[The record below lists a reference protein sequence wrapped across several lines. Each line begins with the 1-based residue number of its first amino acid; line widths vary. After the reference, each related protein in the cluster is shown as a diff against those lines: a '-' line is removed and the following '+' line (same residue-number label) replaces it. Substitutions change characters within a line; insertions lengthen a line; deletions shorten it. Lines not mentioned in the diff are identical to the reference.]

1 MSPAH
6 GDSLLRAPAGL
17 AAARPAGRQAG
28 YEPGPLWMRIVP
40 PAVTLA
46 VMLWGI
52 EGSSYWRDEA
62 ATLAAVRRPFG
73 DLVAMLGNVDAVH
86 GAYYM
91 LVWVVVRAGG
101 TSEAVTR
108 LPSALAMAAAAAGV
122 AAIGRRLVS
131 PRAGLTAG
139 LVFAALP
146 KVSWFGQDARSYA
159 MVAALATAAS
169 YLLVRLLDAG
179 STRRSWLAA
188 YAACLAGLGVANVF
202 ALLIIPAH
210 GLTMLLAPRTWAG
223 PARASGAIP
232 APPGPVPGGHG
243 RDPGPVRAPAAGA
256 APLHGGAPPDRS
268 SPPGGRAMRPGRAM
282 PADSVLAG
290 WTVAAGLAVAV
301 TCPLIVLAYRQR
313 HQIGW
318 IQDAQTGGPAS
329 VRQLVGPLALF
340 ELMVLIMA
348 CAIMFS
354 ALRGRGGMSADWPLR
369 LPALCLPWLLVPPAA
384 LLCWSLIQPVYT
396 FRYILFCIPAAALLG
411 GAAVAATGRVA
422 GTIALVLV
430 VLVGLPAQ
438 VAERGPDGHG
448 DNIRG
453 LDRVIAA
460 HARAGDGVYYPQTG
474 ARSFDAAYPYGLPLL
489 RDIALKQAPAKPAKL
504 TGANLR
510 GSRLREALTDVRRLW
525 VVEVRKLAPVPMLR
539 GLRFRPEQRWH
550 VSDLWL
556 LLYVHR
562 TAVRDPDGHS
572 RV

>member
-1 MSPAH
+1 
-6 GDSLLRAPAGL
+6 
-17 AAARPAGRQAG
+17 
-28 YEPGPLWMRIVP
+28 MRILP

-73 DLVAMLGNVDAVH
+73 DLVGMLGNVDAVH

-91 LVWVVVRAGG
+91 IIWAVVRLGG
-101 TSEAVTR
+101 SSEAVTR

-131 PRAGLTAG
+131 PRAGLFAG
-139 LVFAALP
+139 LLFAALP

-179 STRRSWLAA
+179 GARRRWLAA

-210 GLTMLLAPRTWAG
+210 GLTLLLAPGRRPG
-223 PARASGAIP
+223 PARAGGLVP
-232 APPGPVPGGHG
+232 APRGPVPGGSG
-243 RDPGPVRAPAAGA
+243 KDLDPERAPPAG
-256 APLHGGAPPDRS
+256 PAPPHDSTSVRGGTPPDGG
-268 SPPGGRAMRPGRAM
+268 SPRGGRAMRASRAM
-282 PADSVLAG
+282 LADRMLAS
-290 WTVAAGLAVAV
+290 WTAAVGLAVAV
-301 TCPLIVLAYRQR
+301 VCPLIVLAYRQR
-313 HQIGW
+313 RQIGW
-318 IQDAQTGGPAS
+318 IRDAQTGGLAS
-329 VRQLVGPLALF
+329 VRQLVGPLAMF

-348 CAIMFS
+348 CAIMLS
-354 ALRGRGGMSADWPLR
+354 ALRGRGGAPLWMCRYPRQRGGNGTSIRGGTGVAADWPRR
-369 LPALCLPWLLVPPAA
+369 LPALGLPWLLVPPAA
-384 LLCWSLIQPVYT
+384 LLSLSLIEPVYT
-396 FRYILFCIPAAALLG
+396 FRYILFCIPASALLG
-411 GAAVAATGRVA
+411 GAALAATGRVA

-430 VLVGLPAQ
+430 VLAGLPAQ

-448 DNIRG
+448 DDIRG

-460 HARAGDGVYYPQTG
+460 HARPGDGVYYPQPG
-474 ARSFDAAYPYGLPLL
+474 ARSFDAAYPYGLPRL
-489 RDIALKQAPAKPAKL
+489 RDIALKQVPAKAAKL
-504 TGANLR
+504 T

-525 VVEVRKLAPVPMLR
+525 VVEVRKLAPVPMLP
-539 GLRFRPEQRWH
+539 GSRFRLEQRWH

-556 LLYVHR
+556 LLYVR
-562 TAVRDPDGHS
+562 KTVVRDPDGHA